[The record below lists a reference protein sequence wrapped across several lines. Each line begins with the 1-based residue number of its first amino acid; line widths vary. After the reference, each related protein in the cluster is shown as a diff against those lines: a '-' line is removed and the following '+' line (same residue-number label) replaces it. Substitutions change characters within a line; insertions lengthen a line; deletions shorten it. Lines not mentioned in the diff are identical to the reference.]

1 MRSRTGRPP
10 RSSGG
15 RPGLG
20 LLGPSC
26 QASNYQLSR
35 SKFSIIIARQSTGTR
50 GSGKTTLV
58 RKLAEAGRTYATLD
72 DPTVLAVGDQEGCGR
87 GLQAGPL
94 PADGFCQGG
103 DPTCITAVLT
113 RDLRDIAAI
122 EKLTELPKFVRL
134 LAEHSGQ
141 LVNYQQL
148 GGSIPVSHKTSQ
160 RYVALL
166 EQVCLGVFT
175 LVDDNGKAVG
185 VLNRPGAV
193 LEVRKEDGDVRRL
206 VNCTVCTPA
215 TEGWVRMADIQ
226 LTKPP
231 GSP

>member
-1 MRSRTGRPP
+1 M
-10 RSSGG
+10 
-15 RPGLG
+15 
-20 LLGPSC
+20 
-26 QASNYQLSR
+26 
-35 SKFSIIIARQSTGTR
+35 
-50 GSGKTTLV
+50 

-72 DPTVLAVGDQEGCGR
+72 DPTVLAVGDQEGCGQ

-103 DPTCITAVLT
+103 DLTCITAVLT

-166 EQVCLGVFT
+166 EQVF
-175 LVDDNGKAVG
+175 LVATVQPWYTN
-185 VLNRPGAV
+185 VLKRIVKTPK
-193 LEVRKEDGDVRRL
+193 LHFQHL
-206 VNCTVCTPA
+206 VTP
-215 TEGWVRMADIQ
+215 D
-226 LTKPP
+226 
-231 GSP
+231 GSPVRFQAI